1 MMDVLKY
8 QVNDYRLHRNLYNSF
23 TVNLQA
29 LQMQVKFPTLIP
41 LVLGESRSYE
51 VQVSFTLLSL

>member
-1 MMDVLKY
+1 MDVLKY